1 MSRERPSQ
9 AGAHSHKNLQQRLDR
24 LENTVSAIPQ
34 SMNEFV
40 EGLNQSGLSGIKV
53 ACLLET
59 LFQDTPMSMLALR
72 FRDGC
77 EQFSDKCNKSGTFI
91 TQEISGPV
99 KKIGPSFSKLRSRL
113 ESHSKAL
120 VKYEAY
126 EGQLEQL
133 KSQQAPNKQKIEQVE
148 AKLSVAMEDYAR
160 EDKQLARALD
170 DLNRLRSEVR
180 TRSLLKKA
188 HY

>member
-1 MSRERPSQ
+1 MSRERTSQ
-9 AGAHSHKNLQQRLDR
+9 SGAFSHKNLKQRLER

-34 SMNEFV
+34 GMNEFID
-40 EGLNQSGLSGIKV
+40 GLNQCGLSGIKV

-99 KKIGPSFSKLRSRL
+99 KKIAPSLSKLRSRL
-113 ESHSKAL
+113 ESHSKA
-120 VKYEAY
+120 VGKYESY
-126 EGQLEQL
+126 ESQLEQL
-133 KSQQAPNKQKIEQVE
+133 KSQPTPNRQKIENVE
-148 AKLSVAMEDYAR
+148 AKLNSAMEDYAKEDR
-160 EDKQLARALD
+160 ELARALD
-170 DLNRLRSEVR
+170 DLNRLRTEVWQ
-180 TRSLLKKA
+180 KWGECV
-188 HY
+188 